1 MTSYSPFSDRP
12 KRQQHVLLPTSWH
25 LYLHSASGRQPSFIV
40 IELVDYKAYHFQ
52 LCLIPLSFL
61 LDRCWFHL
69 DQSDWTG
76 PRWHKRD
83 HKPEHKP
90 GHKREHKG
98 EQGQNRRGACW
109 KKKNAGADAGAK
121 NEHCFRYSD
130 RGHHGTQRH
139 LGLFCWSHQL
149 QETNATLHGRTKMFN
164 MLSKFLNKWFQFFTK
179 TANQLSKYF
188 RCFHATTTPPFPSQ
202 LLWKRSGIWS
212 YQRCGDQ
219 GKFSTFNSVS
229 SNQQCHDQSELKT
242 FGIVF
247 MSFQGLEGQCHG
259 VGEGKCDAYVL
270 MKIGT
275 NEVEVTQG

>member
-25 LYLHSASGRQPSFIV
+25 LYFHSAAGRQPPFIE
-40 IELVDYKAYHFQ
+40 IELEDYKAYHFQ
-52 LCLIPLSFL
+52 LCLIPLRFL
-61 LDRCWFHL
+61 LDRCWFYL
-69 DQSDWTG
+69 DQPDRTG
-76 PRWHKRD
+76 PRWHKR
-83 HKPEHKP
+83 EQ
-90 GHKREHKG
+90 RHKG
-98 EQGQNRRGACW
+98 EQGQKQRGAGW

-164 MLSKFLNKWFQFFTK
+164 MLSKFLNKWFQLFTK

-202 LLWKRSGIWS
+202 PLWKRNGIWS
-212 YQRCGDQ
+212 SAMWGS
-219 GKFSTFNSVS
+219 KW
-229 SNQQCHDQSELKT
+229 
-242 FGIVF
+242 VF
-247 MSFQGLEGQCHG
+247 T
-259 VGEGKCDAYVL
+259 
-270 MKIGT
+270 I
-275 NEVEVTQG
+275 